1 MFGLA
6 ADAKETRPLLSPR
19 NTGLAMLV
27 FNSPWYLLL
36 LLVLPFMWWFSFH
49 SLSGLGPWRRLFALA
64 LRTIVLLLIVAALA
78 EMQYQRTSDRLT
90 VIYLLDQ
97 SLSIP
102 EGRRLAMI
110 SYVNASIRDQREAEK
125 EDKAG
130 VIVFGRNAE
139 VEVPPVDFNIQ
150 LMRRVE
156 SLLDRDFTNLS
167 GAMQRAMAMFPHDSA
182 KRIVLVTDGN
192 QNVGDAL
199 QEARAVA
206 EAGVSIDVMPVPI
219 DERSDVAVET
229 FALPPDIRRNQPF
242 EARIVVNN
250 TSTDPS
256 GAGKPV
262 KGRIKIIRKAGE
274 KEETLVDEPHEIK
287 PGKSVFPFRQEIDSP
302 DFYTYEARFSPDD
315 AKSDAVAQNNV
326 ATAFTH
332 VQGKGL
338 VLLIENWETP
348 GEFDHLVE
356 RLRHEGLE
364 VVVQPSNRLF
374 TSLPELQR
382 YDTVILADVPRSSG
396 EDSQSVSSF
405 TDEQIKMLVR
415 NTEELGCG
423 LIMMGGPNSFGAG
436 GWTNTELEKAMP
448 VDFQIKSA
456 KVIPVGALVLNMHA
470 SEIAQANY
478 WQKVICQEAIKAL
491 GPRDYC
497 GLVYFGAGDQW
508 LWGQSQGGMVR
519 VGANRTMMLS
529 RIDRMQI
536 GDMPDFDPSMKK
548 AAAGLARCTD
558 AANKHMIIASDGDP
572 ARPSNSTINALIA
585 GGVTVTTVAVGSHGP
600 AGSPT
605 LQKIANQTGGKYYVV
620 NSPNALPKIFQREA
634 RRIARP
640 LVFEPNPP
648 VTPQLTSQHEI
659 VQGIGNAFPPVSGFV
674 LTSVKENSL
683 VDVVLTSPLPAESQ
697 NSTILAAWT
706 YGLGKAVAYTT
717 DAGKRWATD
726 WTGWNGYD
734 RFFSQMVRWS
744 MRPTGDTGKFT
755 YATESQGGKTR
766 IIVSALNKDDEFL
779 NYQSMTGTVL
789 GPNME
794 PIPLEIQ
801 QTAPGRYVGE
811 FESAKAGSYLISV
824 MAGNTMIRTGVNVG
838 YSDEFRD
845 RQTNT
850 PLLESIAE
858 LPAKKGEPGKLLPP
872 LPEVPEEPEKAEA
885 KLKPQLAVNPFRRDL
900 PQAVATQDIWPWL
913 VLAASCC
920 FFGDVFVRR
929 VQVDFRW
936 LIPFWTRFV
945 DIILRRERHE
955 AAPEVM
961 SRLRSRK
968 EEIDRSIESRRAAT
982 RFEPD
987 AALPVDPNAIEAAEA
1002 KPTTTPTAP
1011 ATQPSKP
1018 ITEKEKEEEDYT
1030 SRLLKA
1036 KKQVWQDRPQD
1047 RSDDKPN
1054 NK

>member
-1 MFGLA
+1 
-6 ADAKETRPLLSPR
+6 
-19 NTGLAMLV
+19 MLV
-27 FNSPWYLLL
+27 FNSSWYLLL
-36 LLVLPFMWWFSFH
+36 LLVLPAMWWFSFH
-49 SLSGLGPWRRLFALA
+49 SLSGLGHWRRLFALG
-64 LRTIVLLLIVAALA
+64 LRTLVLLLIVAALA
-78 EMQYQRTSDRLT
+78 EMQYQRSSDRLT

-102 EGRRLAMI
+102 EARRAAMI
-110 SYVNASIRDQREAEK
+110 GYVNASIREQRKSEQ

-150 LMRRVE
+150 LSRKVE

-199 QEARAVA
+199 QQARAVA
-206 EAGVSIDVMPVPI
+206 DAGVSIDVMPVPL
-219 DERSDVAVET
+219 DQRSDVAMET

-242 EARIVVNN
+242 EARVVVNN
-250 TSTDPS
+250 TSTDGT
-256 GAGKPV
+256 GAGQSV
-262 KGRIKIIRKAGE
+262 KGRIRIVRKAGE
-274 KEETLVDEPHEIK
+274 REETLVDEPHEIK
-287 PGKSVFPFRQEIDSP
+287 PGKTVFPFRQEINEP
-302 DFYTYEARFSPDD
+302 DFYTYEARFIPDN
-315 AKSDAVAQNNV
+315 AAGDAVAQNNL

-356 RLRHEGLE
+356 RLRNEGLE
-364 VVVQPSNRLF
+364 VAVQPSNRLF

-382 YDTVILADVPRSSG
+382 YDTVILADVPRAGG
-396 EDSQSVSSF
+396 EDAASVSSF
-405 TDEQIKMLVR
+405 SDEQINMLVR

-423 LIMMGGPNSFGAG
+423 LIMLGGPNSFGAG

-456 KVIPVGALVLNMHA
+456 KVVPVGALVLNMHA
-470 SEIAQANY
+470 SEIPQANH

-497 GLVYFGAGDQW
+497 GVVFFGNVDQW

-519 VGANRTMMLS
+519 VGPNRQMMLA
-529 RIDRMQI
+529 RIDRMAI

-548 AAAGLARCTD
+548 AVAGLARCTD
-558 AANKHMIIASDGDP
+558 AANKHMIMASDGDP
-572 ARPSNSTINALIA
+572 AAPSGGTMAALKA
-585 GGVTVTTVAVGSHGP
+585 GGITVSTVAVGSHGP

-605 LQKIANQTGGKYYVV
+605 LQNIATQTGGKYYVV
-620 NSPNALPKIFQREA
+620 NNANALPKIFQREA

-640 LVFEPNPP
+640 LVYEPNPP
-648 VTPQLTSQHEI
+648 VSPRLTTQHEI
-659 VQGIGNAFPPVSGFV
+659 VQGLGDAFPPVSGFV

-683 VDVVLTSPLPAESQ
+683 VDVVLTSPVPTESQ
-697 NSTILAAWT
+697 NSTILATWT
-706 YGLGKAVAYTT
+706 YGLGKTVAFTT
-717 DAGKRWATD
+717 DAGQRWTSD
-726 WTGWNGYD
+726 WTGWSEYD

-755 YATESQGGKTR
+755 YAAEVHGGKTR
-766 IIVSALNKDDEFL
+766 VIVSALNKDDEFL
-779 NYQSMTGTVL
+779 NYQSMDGVVL
-789 GPNME
+789 GPDMQS
-794 PIPLEIQ
+794 IPLKME

-811 FESAKAGSYLISV
+811 FDSAKAGSYLISV
-824 MAGNTMIRTGVNVG
+824 RAGQSMIRTGVNVG

-845 RQTNT
+845 RETNT

-872 LPEVPEEPEKAEA
+872 LPELPEENEKAEQ
-885 KLKPQLAVNPFRRDL
+885 KLQPQLAVNPFRHDL
-900 PQAVATQDIWPWL
+900 PQAVASQDIWPWL
-913 VLAASCC
+913 VMAASCC
-920 FFGDVFVRR
+920 FFADVFVRR
-929 VQVDFRW
+929 VQINLQW
-936 LIPFWTRFV
+936 LVPIGTRFL
-945 DIILRRERHE
+945 DIVLRRERHE
-955 AAPEVM
+955 AAPETM

-968 EEIDRSIESRRAAT
+968 EEVDRAIESRRAAT

-987 AALPVDPNAIEAAEA
+987 AAAPVDPNALAAAEA
-1002 KPTTTPTAP
+1002 KPTAPSAPTAQPTKPVAETEP
-1011 ATQPSKP
+1011 ADS
-1018 ITEKEKEEEDYT
+1018 YT
-1030 SRLLKA
+1030 TRLLKA

-1047 RSDDKPN
+1047 RPDAEED
-1054 NK
+1054 

>member
-1 MFGLA
+1 
-6 ADAKETRPLLSPR
+6 
-19 NTGLAMLV
+19 MLV

-36 LLVLPFMWWFSFH
+36 LLLLPAMWGFSFN
-49 SLSGLGPWRRLFALA
+49 SLSGLGRWRRLFALA

-102 EGRRLAMI
+102 EARRTAMI
-110 SYVNASIRDQREAEK
+110 SYVNASIRDQRKAEK
-125 EDKAG
+125 DDKAG

-150 LMRRVE
+150 LGRRVE
-156 SLLDRDFTNLS
+156 SLLDRDFTNLA

-219 DERSDVAVET
+219 DQRSDVAIET
-229 FALPPDIRRNQPF
+229 FALPPDIRAKQPF
-242 EARIVVNN
+242 EARVVVNN
-250 TSTDPS
+250 TSTDAN
-256 GAGKPV
+256 GNGKSV
-262 KGRIKIIRKAGE
+262 KGHIKIVRKAGDRV
-274 KEETLVDEPHEIK
+274 ETLVDEPHELK
-287 PGKSVFPFRQEIDSP
+287 PGKTVFPFRQAVEEA
-302 DFYTYEARFSPDD
+302 DFYTYEAHFTPDD
-315 AKSDAVAQNNV
+315 PKADAVTQNNL

-338 VLLIENWETP
+338 VLFIENWEIP

-356 RLRHEGLE
+356 SLRREELE

-382 YDTVILADVPRSSG
+382 YDTVVLADVPRASG
-396 EDSQSVSSF
+396 EDAQSVSSF

-423 LIMMGGPNSFGAG
+423 LIMLGGPNSFGAG

-456 KVIPVGALVLNMHA
+456 KVVPVGALVLNMHA
-470 SEIAQANY
+470 SEIPQANH

-497 GLVYFGAGDQW
+497 GVVFFGNVDQW
-508 LWGQSQGGMVR
+508 LWNQSQGGMSR
-519 VGANRTMMLS
+519 VGPNRAMMLS
-529 RIDRMQI
+529 KIDRMAI

-548 AAAGLARCTD
+548 AVVGLAGCAD

-572 ARPSNSTINALIA
+572 AAPSASTIRALKS

-605 LQKIANQTGGKYYVV
+605 LQNIANSLGGKYYVV
-620 NSPNALPKIFQREA
+620 NNPNALPKIFQREA

-648 VTPQLTSQHEI
+648 VAPKLTTAQDI
-659 VQGIGNAFPPVSGFV
+659 VQGLGNQFPPISGFV

-683 VDVVLTSPLPAESQ
+683 VDVVLTSPVPAEQ
-697 NSTILAAWT
+697 ANGTILATWT
-706 YGLGKAVAYTT
+706 YGLGKAVAFTT
-717 DAGKRWATD
+717 DAGKRWASD
-726 WTGWNGYD
+726 WTAWNGYD

-744 MRPTGDTGKFT
+744 MRPTGDTGKFS
-755 YATESQGGKTR
+755 YATETQGGKTR

-779 NYQSMTGTVL
+779 NNQLMEGVVL
-789 GPNME
+789 GPE
-794 PIPLEIQ
+794 LQSIPLKME

-811 FESAKAGSYLISV
+811 FDSADAGSYLISV
-824 MAGNTMIRTGVNVG
+824 RAGNAMIRTGVNVG

-850 PLLESIAE
+850 PLLESIAD
-858 LPAKKGEPGKLLPP
+858 LPAKRGEPGKLIPP
-872 LPEVPEEPEKAEA
+872 LPDVPDEREAAEK
-885 KLKPQLAVNPFRRDL
+885 KLGPQLAVNPFRRDL
-900 PQAVATQDIWPWL
+900 PLAIASQDIWPWL
-913 VLAASCC
+913 VLVASCC
-920 FFGDVFVRR
+920 FFADVFVRR
-929 VQVDFRW
+929 VQVNFLW
-936 LIPFWTRFV
+936 LVPVWTRFV
-945 DIILRRERHE
+945 DIVLRRERHE

-968 EEIDRSIESRRAAT
+968 AEIDQSIESRRAAA

-987 AALPVDPNAIEAAEA
+987 EAAAVDPNAVDAATA
-1002 KPTTTPTAP
+1002 KPTTTPSA
-1011 ATQPSKP
+1011 SKP
-1018 ITEKEKEEEDYT
+1018 ETTKPAADKEEEDYT

-1036 KKQVWQDRPQD
+1036 KKQVWQDRGD
-1047 RSDDKPN
+1047 E
-1054 NK
+1054 NKSE